1 MAREPAATPAQT
13 AELQRLLNLRA
24 GTLGITPLRTDG
36 VLDGATSRAMRTYA
50 SRVMGRS
57 ASRGDLATALAQQSP
72 SDLLREQ
79 SRAREA
85 SVKLSGADWFRRNQA
100 RFPNSDRV
108 ADLAPA
114 FAAHV
119 TQFLTALANAGTIVR
134 ISSTR
139 RNRIRAWLMHYA
151 WQVSHGAVAAA
162 DVPDEPEAGILWDHG
177 DDTRSV
183 AAAAEMVRL
192 FAIRFKPSLTS
203 NHIAGLAIDMTIT
216 WSGPIEIVDAAGAK
230 HAIDQPRNG
239 NENGVLHTVGGSYGV
254 RKLLSDPPHWSVD
267 GR

>member
-24 GTLGITPLRTDG
+24 GTLGMTPLRTDG

-72 SDLLREQ
+72 SDLLRER

-85 SVKLSGADWFRRNQA
+85 SAKLSGADWFRRNQA

-239 NENGVLHTVGGSYGV
+239 NDNGVLHAVGGSYGV

>member
-24 GTLGITPLRTDG
+24 GTLGMTPLRTDG

-85 SVKLSGADWFRRNQA
+85 SAKLSGADWFRRNQA

-239 NENGVLHTVGGSYGV
+239 NDNGLLHTVGGSYGV
-254 RKLLSDPPHWSVD
+254 RKLLSDPPHWSFD